1 MHRLM
6 KITKA
11 IQFHSIQFPSTQR
24 HHSAQGTRTE
34 KDLFLLLRWKAKI
47 TPWDL
52 TAKFFGWKW
61 FWSPWSLQILRYIL
75 IPASTAPIPTPDT
88 QHMPDAHTLKG
99 TGQKW
104 QRTLKTRIKTRCLGV
119 QAEGASWDCRQSLA
133 TERNGDHFSTSSS
146 SKVKAAHYKAVEP
159 TLQDPSPAFLP
170 RIPPRDSDRQVT
182 LLELLHW
189 LSLKGG
195 GVGGTTEILLPRRN
209 TRIMGYNYLSH
220 WLTDLQI
227 FEFIIQAL
235 SFVCI

>member
-1 MHRLM
+1 MLGGNTHW
-6 KITKA
+6 
-11 IQFHSIQFPSTQR
+11 
-24 HHSAQGTRTE
+24 
-34 KDLFLLLRWKAKI
+34 LLQ
-47 TPWDL
+47 D
-52 TAKFFGWKW
+52 
-61 FWSPWSLQILRYIL
+61 
-75 IPASTAPIPTPDT
+75 
-88 QHMPDAHTLKG
+88 
-99 TGQKW
+99 
-104 QRTLKTRIKTRCLGV
+104 GV
-119 QAEGASWDCRQSLA
+119 SVARSHVVHPLLS
-133 TERNGDHFSTSSS
+133 SSS
-146 SKVKAAHYKAVEP
+146 SKVRAAHYKAVEP

-227 FEFIIQAL
+227 FEFILQAL